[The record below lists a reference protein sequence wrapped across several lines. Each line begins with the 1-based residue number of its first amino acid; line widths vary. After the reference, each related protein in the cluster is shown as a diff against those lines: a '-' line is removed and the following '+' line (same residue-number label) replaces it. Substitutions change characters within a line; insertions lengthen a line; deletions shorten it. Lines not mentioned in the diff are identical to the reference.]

1 MLLTSYDNYKA
12 ENMKKQ
18 NELKNQLA
26 EALDL
31 TKASEDLLHEKHGAV
46 VTRLNNEIQEAI
58 GKRQRAEEESQAAQ
72 DAKVVLERQL
82 TEAQEKL
89 AAYQLRSTFDLHQ
102 YNSLRSQTQPPSP
115 APASHTLTATQKLG
129 NETSTPTT
137 LATKAQVAPSYRI
150 G

>member
-1 MLLTSYDNYKA
+1 MLLTSYDNYKS

-31 TKASEDLLHEKHGAV
+31 HKASEGLLQEKHAAV

-58 GKRQRAEEESQAAQ
+58 GKRQRAEEESQAAI
-72 DAKVVLERQL
+72 DAKAALERQL

-89 AAYQLRSTFDLHQ
+89 AAVQLRSTLDLHQ
-102 YNSLRSQTQPPSP
+102 YNSLRSHTQPPSP
-115 APASHTLTATQKLG
+115 APASQSATAT
-129 NETSTPTT
+129 
-137 LATKAQVAPSYRI
+137 
-150 G
+150 